1 MKMTIRYCSQW
12 NYKPQAS
19 SLERELKKEMGRD
32 IEVELIAGTGG
43 VFEVVV
49 EGNLIFSKKKMHR
62 FPEKGEISALI
73 GSWITDCYSRW
84 SGPI

>member
-1 MKMTIRYCSQW
+1 
-12 NYKPQAS
+12 
-19 SLERELKKEMGRD
+19 LERELKKEMGRD

-73 GSWITDCYSRW
+73 GS
-84 SGPI
+84 